1 MKKILKFLGI
11 KILLL
16 IVVIGIYYL
25 SNNESLPKGE
35 KGDKAEQLAQN
46 MMQALN
52 QEAFENTE
60 VLRWSFRSKNYYTW
74 YKQEGRV
81 EVLLGED
88 AVVLDLNDHSK
99 TKAMSKELA
108 DKALKNFNNDSF
120 WLVAPYKVFD
130 PGTERSLVNYQGKD
144 ALLVTYTSGGDT
156 PGDSYLWIL
165 DDNYMPVAYKMWVSI
180 IPLGGVSA
188 TWSDLKKTGS
198 GIFLPTQ
205 HDLSLLGMQLSMG
218 EVSAE
223 NPNADALAQKV
234 LTAVKHEA
242 YKKTRYIEWSFGGRR
257 NFKWDKEKHVVEVSW
272 NDAKV
277 VLHPNAMDKSKAY
290 LKGVE
295 TVDEKLV
302 KRAWD
307 IFNND
312 SFWLVAPHKL
322 FDAGTLRNIEMVDG
336 KEALRVKYTSGGTT
350 PGDAYIWILD
360 STYVPVKYKMFVPI
374 MRMNGVE
381 ATWEDWITTQSGT
394 LLPKMHTFSG
404 NRKLSMGDVKAY
416 N

>member
-11 KILLL
+11 LILLL

-35 KGDKAEQLAQN
+35 KGDKAEQLAQH

-60 VLRWSFRSKNYYTW
+60 VLRWSFRSKNHYTW

-295 TVDEKLV
+295 TEDEKLV

-360 STYVPVKYKMFVPI
+360 STYVPVKYKMFVPS